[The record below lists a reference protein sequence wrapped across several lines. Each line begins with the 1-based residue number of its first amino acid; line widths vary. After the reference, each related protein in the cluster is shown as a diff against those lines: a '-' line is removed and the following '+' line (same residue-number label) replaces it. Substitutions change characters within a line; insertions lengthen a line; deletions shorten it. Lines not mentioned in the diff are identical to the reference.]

1 MYEMHVFDAFF
12 TLAFEVKYLSGNLI
26 MGCNEFDLKVHV
38 PVYKDR
44 TKETTATLFD
54 DKNEVRHSNSSLVHN
69 QRQTH
74 AFLIKGS
81 FIYLSIPFCT
91 QVI

>member
-1 MYEMHVFDAFF
+1 MHVFDAFF
-12 TLAFEVKYLSGNLI
+12 TLACLKKRYLSGNLI

-44 TKETTATLFD
+44 TKETIATLFD

-69 QRQTH
+69 QRQTQVL
-74 AFLIKGS
+74 FNEGVL
-81 FIYLSIPFCT
+81 YLL
-91 QVI
+91 

>member
-12 TLAFEVKYLSGNLI
+12 TLTCLKKQYLSGYLI
-26 MGCNEFDLKVHV
+26 MGCNEFHLKVHV

-54 DKNEVRHSNSSLVHN
+54 DKNEVRH
-69 QRQTH
+69 
-74 AFLIKGS
+74 
-81 FIYLSIPFCT
+81 
-91 QVI
+91 

>member
-1 MYEMHVFDAFF
+1 
-12 TLAFEVKYLSGNLI
+12 

-54 DKNEVRHSNSSLVHN
+54 DKNEVR
-69 QRQTH
+69 QTH

-81 FIYLSIPFCT
+81 FIYFEHSFLHT
-91 QVI
+91 GYLVHLNV

>member
-1 MYEMHVFDAFF
+1 
-12 TLAFEVKYLSGNLI
+12 

-44 TKETTATLFD
+44 TKETIATLFD

-69 QRQTH
+69 QRQTQV
-74 AFLIKGS
+74 FLMRRS
-81 FIYLSIPFCT
+81 FICFEHSFLRTGYVVNLN
-91 QVI
+91 V